1 MMMLYQILIF
11 LRYRVF
17 LTLVHC
23 YYNIFAYV
31 LGLVENEGMM
41 PEAQVN
47 CCKPSHSVE
56 PRNSARLAENA
67 HHRSTESRVFT
78 TPGTLWIEM
87 ANWIHHSFNSIKV
100 HHMFINRFFVMTL
113 IKGDL
118 AL

>member
-17 LTLVHC
+17 LTLVH
-23 YYNIFAYV
+23 YNIFAYV

-47 CCKPSHSVE
+47 CCKSSHSVE
-56 PRNSARLAENA
+56 PRNSERLPENA

-78 TPGTLWIEM
+78 TPGTLRMEM
-87 ANWIHHSFNSIKV
+87 ANWIHHPFNSIKV

-118 AL
+118 VL